1 MIDDIVEKK
10 AYAGKRQEAQKM
22 MKKCRKLHLGN
33 MLTEELK

>member
-22 MKKCRKLHLGN
+22 MRKCRKLHLGN
-33 MLTEELK
+33 MMAGEMK